1 MTPEINSQIEERI
14 RELGDAIE
22 LRPGFYETLL
32 KKPSDWAFLI
42 QLQVVVEA
50 SIAHRVVKA
59 LNQEKAF
66 DHVSRLA
73 FDGKAG
79 KLQLALSLGILD
91 SGSADALRGLAAC
104 RNRFAHRLVHI
115 GATLERFGESLD
127 ADTKLDLLRKLGAL
141 EPGDEGTERD
151 TGFPGFGAKLRHRL
165 WLSAAVALAK
175 MTDARIH
182 AQLVRLQRELE
193 CSQPENLD
201 TSRTTPRTL
210 QDFYAQNDE
219 GQ

>member
-1 MTPEINSQIEERI
+1 MTPEINSQIGEQI

-32 KKPSDWAFLI
+32 KKPNDWAFLI

-79 KLQLALSLGILD
+79 KLQLALSLGSRLRQRRRTQRVGCLSQSIR
-91 SGSADALRGLAAC
+91 SSACPHRSDIGEIRRVAGRRYQA
-104 RNRFAHRLVHI
+104 RLVAET
-115 GATLERFGESLD
+115 GT
-127 ADTKLDLLRKLGAL
+127 L

-193 CSQPENLD
+193 RSQRENLD
-201 TSRTTPRTL
+201 TSRTTPRSL

>member
-1 MTPEINSQIEERI
+1 MTPEINSQIEQRI

-32 KKPSDWAFLI
+32 KKPNDWGFLI

-91 SGSADALRGLAAC
+91 SRQRRRTQRVGCLSQSIRSSAC
-104 RNRFAHRLVHI
+104 PHRSDI
-115 GATLERFGESLD
+115 GKIR
-127 ADTKLDLLRKLGAL
+127 R
-141 EPGDEGTERD
+141 
-151 TGFPGFGAKLRHRL
+151 
-165 WLSAAVALAK
+165 VAGRRYQA
-175 MTDARIH
+175 
-182 AQLVRLQRELE
+182 
-193 CSQPENLD
+193 
-201 TSRTTPRTL
+201 
-210 QDFYAQNDE
+210 
-219 GQ
+219 